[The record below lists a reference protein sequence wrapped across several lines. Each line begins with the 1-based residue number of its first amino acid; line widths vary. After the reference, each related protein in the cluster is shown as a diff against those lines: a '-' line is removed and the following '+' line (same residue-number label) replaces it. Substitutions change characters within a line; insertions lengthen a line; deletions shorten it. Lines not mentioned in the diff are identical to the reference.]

1 MPDPPS
7 HINHHLA
14 IARTLTRLLDDLVR
28 VPGTQMRFGLDPL
41 ISLLP
46 GVGDATGAA
55 LSGYMLII
63 AARVGA
69 PPSVLVRMF
78 GNVLL
83 DMLVGTIPTLGDLFD
98 VGWKANSKNIV
109 LLEQYLLAPQ
119 PVHAASRVVVGLM
132 LLALV
137 GVVLAA
143 VALAGL
149 VLHLLARAFTAL
161 SHSLQRSSQSGTL

>member
-1 MPDPPS
+1 MMPDSPS
-7 HINHHLA
+7 HINNHLT

-28 VPGTQMRFGLDPL
+28 VPGTQIRLGLDPL
-41 ISLLP
+41 LSLLP
-46 GVGDATGAA
+46 GLGDATGAA
-55 LSGYMLII
+55 LSGYMLVI

-78 GNVLL
+78 GNVLV

-98 VGWKANSKNIV
+98 VGWKANRKNIT

-119 PVHAASRVVVGLM
+119 PVHAASRVVAALM

-149 VLHLLARAFTAL
+149 MLHLLMRAFTAL
-161 SHSLQRSSQSGTL
+161 SHYLGL